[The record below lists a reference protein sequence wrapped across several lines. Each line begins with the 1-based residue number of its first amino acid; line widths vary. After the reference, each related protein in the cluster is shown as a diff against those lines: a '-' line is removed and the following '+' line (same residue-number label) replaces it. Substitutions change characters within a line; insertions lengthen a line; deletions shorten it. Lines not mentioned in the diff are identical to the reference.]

1 MLKKMLIEIRLCNPV
16 TYIFKGDVKIFK
28 ICMVKFNVSISNK
41 LKIIKK
47 KKKMQRIYMNIMSF
61 LKICDQTCHYF
72 DKMFFFRI

>member
-28 ICMVKFNVSISNK
+28 ICMVKFNVSISNR

-47 KKKMQRIYMNIMSF
+47 KKKNATYIHEHNVIF
-61 LKICDQTCHYF
+61 KNL
-72 DKMFFFRI
+72 